1 VVVAAVQ
8 AIQIQLAVRAA
19 AVQEHRAATV
29 CQHLKW
35 LVRAERPILEVVA
48 AVLVTILLAL

>member
-1 VVVAAVQ
+1 MAVQ
-8 AIQIQLAVRAA
+8 AIQIQLEVRAA
-19 AVQEHRAATV
+19 AVPERPVVVA